1 MQVPAISLAYEEA
14 ESDIMK
20 RPPRD
25 PQNDKLVNDRCSFV
39 LFYYFFVLFT
49 SPTNIVVRFFCLLF
63 FCCPLGKIYKAV
75 TSMAGVVSSI
85 YFKRADILTMNF
97 VYNSNKI

>member
-25 PQNDKLVNDRCSFV
+25 PQNDKLVNDRCSFLFLLFSV
-39 LFYYFFVLFT
+39 LFLSRPT
-49 SPTNIVVRFFCLLF
+49 TNIVARFCGVFC
-63 FCCPLGKIYKAV
+63 
-75 TSMAGVVSSI
+75 
-85 YFKRADILTMNF
+85 F
-97 VYNSNKI
+97 VFGFVLSGLYTTQI

>member
-1 MQVPAISLAYEEA
+1 MLSIFFLYYVTKVEIDRKLLDKMQVPAISLAYEEA

-39 LFYYFFVLFT
+39 LFYFCLFL
-49 SPTNIVVRFFCLLF
+49 SHPTNIVVRFCGVFVLSLVFCPEINHLLM
-63 FCCPLGKIYKAV
+63 I
-75 TSMAGVVSSI
+75 
-85 YFKRADILTMNF
+85 
-97 VYNSNKI
+97 

>member
-25 PQNDKLVNDRCSFV
+25 PQNDKLVNDRCSFL
-39 LFYYFFVLFT
+39 LFYFLVGFVT
-49 SPTNIVVRFFCLLF
+49 
-63 FCCPLGKIYKAV
+63 
-75 TSMAGVVSSI
+75 
-85 YFKRADILTMNF
+85 F
-97 VYNSNKI
+97 VIN